1 MLQQK
6 LVIRFLPP
14 DLTENDFL
22 QQMKQY
28 SGIKYQSMYFV
39 NGNSNALYHY
49 ESPIHSRCYIEF
61 KNKGDLTRFS
71 EQLKDKPFSHGDIS
85 VIPQITNSLYR
96 NMYDARTKSD
106 PPNSIEEDKV
116 YRIFSK
122 FASEGRLNEF
132 TLKAIKELKKPS
144 KTTKTK
150 RLNGTE
156 TNPKKQS
163 KKKPKDTQSQSK
175 LPGEKKTQE
184 NDVEKTKKKKSDSKL
199 NMKKEGKP
207 RTQKEKK
214 EPISKKEPTSK
225 KENENKNDKLHS
237 DQLKEKNKELKPK
250 SKPKSN
256 QKPNQK
262 PKPKPKPKPKQ
273 TPQNQQDSTTA
284 KTPKKSQP
292 SKMKNSN
299 SHASKAKE
307 SLTSS
312 DQKD

>member
-71 EQLKDKPFSHGDIS
+71 EQLKDKPFNHGEIS

-199 NMKKEGKP
+199 NKKKEGKP

-214 EPISKKEPTSK
+214 ENTSKKE
-225 KENENKNDKLHS
+225 ENENKNDKLHS

-273 TPQNQQDSTTA
+273 NPQNQQDSTNA

-292 SKMKNSN
+292 SKTKNSN
-299 SHASKAKE
+299 SHVSKAKE